1 MGKKTRRRRK
11 KSAGGPRPGAAA
23 ADPTIATAA
32 GLRQALSHHQAG
44 RLDEAERLYGKVL
57 AAHPDNADALFYMGA
72 AAHQTGRPERA
83 AEFMGRA
90 VELAPANA
98 GYVGALGVAK
108 TALGLTG
115 EAVACYRW
123 ALELD
128 PAAADVHYNL
138 GNALLD
144 QGEPAAAMACYR
156 RAVELNPNYA
166 EAHNNLGN
174 ALGSAGQLDEAIA
187 CYRRAA
193 EVNPDYGEAFNNLG
207 NALRER
213 LDADGA
219 VTALRRAVVL
229 DAHKAPL
236 QSNLGLALQDQ
247 GDLEGAIACHQR
259 ALAIDAA
266 YGDAHVNLG
275 TVLAEKGSAEDAVA
289 AFERGAYVNP
299 GDLRARWGAALTLPI
314 LYDSEED
321 VADWRERWM
330 AGLGGLAAGLRL
342 DTPQQIAAAK
352 RAAFGATNFYLHY
365 QGEDDLEAQ
374 TLYGGLLHRIAAAA
388 YPQFA
393 KDLEKRPIARGH
405 KVRVG
410 FLSSHFREHTV
421 CKLFA
426 AWITDLD
433 RSAFEVHAFYV
444 GNKVD
449 RETEAI
455 RASADTF
462 LHHPACGR
470 TLMEAIGER
479 RLDALVYTD
488 IGMDPRVQ
496 LLAALRLAPVQ
507 CVAFGHPV
515 TSGLPNVD
523 YFLSG
528 ALLEPESAEDHY
540 SEALVKLA
548 GLGLCYRAPHLS
560 AAVSPGVVAPA
571 DGAPVFL
578 CAQSLFKLLP
588 RHDRLYPEIAARVGA
603 CRFWFIAH
611 GVPALSERF
620 RRRLGRA
627 FAAHGLDADAYCQI
641 LPRLS
646 QAEFLGLNRMA
657 DVVLDSVSW
666 SGGNTTFDAVA
677 EDKPIV
683 TLPGPLMRSRVSA
696 AILGMMGIEKT
707 VAADTDDYVAIAAR
721 LATDAAW
728 RGEVIALTR
737 KGKSKVYDYA
747 RPLRDLENF
756 LKEACGAGSGG
767 G

>member
-11 KSAGGPRPGAAA
+11 KSAGSPRPEAAATAATAAA
-23 ADPTIATAA
+23 AEMQ
-32 GLRQALSHHQAG
+32 QALAHHQAG
-44 RLDEAERLYGKVL
+44 RLDEAERLYGEVL

-72 AAHQTGRPERA
+72 AAYQTGRAERA

-98 GYVGALGVAK
+98 AYVGALGVAK
-108 TALGLTG
+108 TALGLADD
-115 EAVACYRW
+115 AVACYRR

-138 GNALLD
+138 GNALLER
-144 QGEPAAAMACYR
+144 GEPAAAIASYR
-156 RAVELNPNYA
+156 RAVELNPDYA

-174 ALGSAGQLDEAIA
+174 ALRGAGQLDEAIT
-187 CYRRAA
+187 CLRRATEA
-193 EVNPDYGEAFNNLG
+193 NPDYAEAFNNLG

-219 VTALRRAVVL
+219 VAALRRAVAL
-229 DAHKAPL
+229 DAHGAPL
-236 QSNLGLALQDQ
+236 HSNLGLALQDQ
-247 GDLEGAIACHQR
+247 GDLEGAIACHRR

-266 YGDAHVNLG
+266 HGDAHVNLG
-275 TVLAEKGSAEDAVA
+275 NVLAEQGSAEAAVEA
-289 AFERGAYVNP
+289 YERALGLDPNN
-299 GDLRARWGAALTLPI
+299 LRARWGAALTLPI
-314 LYDSEED
+314 LYDSEDD
-321 VADWRERWM
+321 VGRWRERWM
-330 AGLGGLAAGLRL
+330 AGLRGLCAGVGL
-342 DTPQQIAAAK
+342 DTVQEIDAAK

-374 TLYGGLLHRIAAAA
+374 TLYGGLLGRIAAAA
-388 YPQFA
+388 YPRFA
-393 KDLEKRPIARGH
+393 KPLEKRPIAPGD
-405 KVRVG
+405 KVRIG

-421 CKLFA
+421 AKLFA
-426 AWITDLD
+426 PWVIDLD
-433 RSAFEVHAFYV
+433 RDAFEVHAFYV

-449 RETEAI
+449 AETEAI

-462 LHHPACGR
+462 LHHPACGGA
-470 TLMEAIGER
+470 LMEAIGEHC
-479 RLDALVYTD
+479 LDALVYTD

-496 LLAALRLAPVQ
+496 VLAALHLAPVQ

-515 TSGLPNVD
+515 TTGLANVD

-528 ALLEPESAEDHY
+528 ALLEPEGAEAHY
-540 SEALVKLA
+540 SEKLVKLA
-548 GLGLCYRAPHLS
+548 GLGLCYRAPRLS
-560 AAVSPGVVAPA
+560 AAAPPGVSPPA

-588 RHDRLYPEIAARVGA
+588 RHDRIYPEIAARVGA

-611 GVPALSERF
+611 GIPELTERF
-620 RRRLGRA
+620 RRRLAGA
-627 FAAHGLDADAYCQI
+627 FAAHGLDADDYCQI
-641 LPRLS
+641 VPRLG

-677 EDKPIV
+677 MDKPVV

-696 AILGMMGIEKT
+696 AILAMMGIEET
-707 VAADTDDYVAIAAR
+707 TAADTDDYVAIAAR

-728 RGEVIALTR
+728 RGHIAALTR
-737 KGKSKVYDYA
+737 QGKSKVYEDT
-747 RPLRDLENF
+747 RPLRDLEDF
-756 LKEACGAGSGG
+756 LKEACGAGSG
-767 G
+767 

>member
-1 MGKKTRRRRK
+1 MGKKTRRRHK
-11 KSAGGPRPGAAA
+11 KSAGGSRPAAATVAAA
-23 ADPTIATAA
+23 AAA
-32 GLRQALSHHQAG
+32 GLQQALAHHQAG
-44 RLDEAERLYGKVL
+44 RLDVAEKLYGEVL

-72 AAHQTGRPERA
+72 AAYQTGRAERA
-83 AEFMGRA
+83 VEFMGRA
-90 VELAPANA
+90 VGLVPANA
-98 GYVGALGVAK
+98 AYVGALGVAK
-108 TALGLTG
+108 TALGLTD
-115 EAVACYRW
+115 EAMACYRR

-138 GNALLD
+138 GNALLG
-144 QGEPAAAMACYR
+144 QGGSAAAMACYR

-174 ALGSAGQLDEAIA
+174 ALRSEGHLDEAIA
-187 CYRRAA
+187 SYRRAA
-193 EVNPDYGEAFNNLG
+193 DVTPGYAEALNNLG
-207 NALRER
+207 NALREV

-219 VTALRRAVVL
+219 VAALRRAVDL
-229 DAHKAPL
+229 DPGSAPPH
-236 QSNLGLALQDQ
+236 SNLGLALQDL
-247 GDLEGAIACHQR
+247 GDLEGAITCHRR

-266 YGDAHVNLG
+266 YGEAHVNLG
-275 TVLAEKGSAEDAVA
+275 NALAEKGSAEDAVA
-289 AFERGAYVNP
+289 AYERALGLDSENA
-299 GDLRARWGAALTLPI
+299 RAGWGAALTLPI
-314 LYDSEED
+314 VYDSEEEL
-321 VADWRERWM
+321 AGWRERWM
-330 AGLGGLAAGLRL
+330 AGLRGLAAGLRL
-342 DTPQQIAAAK
+342 DTPQEIAAAE

-374 TLYGGLLHRIAAAA
+374 TLYGGLLERIATAAH
-388 YPQFA
+388 PQFA
-393 KDLEKRPIARGH
+393 KPLEKRPIAPGH

-410 FLSSHFREHTV
+410 FVSPHFREHTV

-444 GNKVD
+444 GGKVD
-449 RETEAI
+449 RETAAI
-455 RASADTF
+455 EASADTF

-470 TLMEAIGER
+470 TLMEAIAER
-479 RLDALVYTD
+479 RLDVLVYTD

-515 TSGLPNVD
+515 TSGLANVD

-528 ALLEPESAEDHY
+528 DLLEPAGAQAHY
-540 SEALVKLA
+540 SETLVKLA
-548 GLGLCYRAPHLS
+548 GLGLCYRAPRL
-560 AAVSPGVVAPA
+560 APAEPPGVAGAPE

-588 RHDRLYPEIAARVGA
+588 RHDRLYPEIAARLGA
-603 CRFWFIAH
+603 CRFWFIGH

-620 RRRLGRA
+620 RRRLARA
-627 FAAHGLDADAYCQI
+627 FSGYGLDADDYCEI
-641 LPRLS
+641 LPRLG
-646 QAEFLGLNRMA
+646 QAEFLGLNRIA

-677 EDKPIV
+677 MDKPVV

-696 AILGMMGIEKT
+696 AILAMMGIGQT
-707 VAADTDDYVAIAAR
+707 TAADTEDYVAIAAR

-728 RGEVIALTR
+728 RGEVAALTR
-737 KGKSKVYDYA
+737 EGKSKVYEDT
-747 RPLRDLENF
+747 RPLRDLEKF
-756 LKEACGAGSGG
+756 LREACGAGGT
-767 G
+767 